1 VPVRSSMRPVLLFLL
16 ASMSVFAQ
24 PFSAGIKAGVPLT
37 DFLNAAQSGTFNYT
51 APTQRYIIGGVAE
64 VRLPLG
70 FGVEFDALYRRLSY
84 SGTGTSAGLI
94 TDSNTTG
101 SNWEFPLLLK
111 YRFHFPVVRPY
122 LDAGVAWD
130 TLAGLQQ
137 TVTTSTGYGPL
148 PFTST
153 TSNPS
158 ELRKKATMGFVVG
171 AGVDIHAA
179 FLHISPEIRFT
190 RWNSTQISDVCSLCA
205 QTSGSGLLQSNLNQA
220 EFLVG
225 FTF

>member
-1 VPVRSSMRPVLLFLL
+1 MRPVLLFLL
-16 ASMSVFAQ
+16 GSISVFAQ

-37 DFLNAAQSGTFNYT
+37 DFLNAAENGAFNYT
-51 APTQRYIIGGVAE
+51 APAQRYIIGGMAE

-70 FGVEFDALYRRLSY
+70 FGVEFDALYRRLHY
-84 SGTGTSAGLI
+84 TGSGNLVDVFTT
-94 TDSNTTG
+94 SNTTG

-130 TLAGLQQ
+130 TLAGLKQ
-137 TVTTSTGYGPL
+137 TITEGRLGGSSAV
-148 PFTST
+148 
-153 TSNPS
+153 PS
-158 ELRKKATMGFVVG
+158 ELKKNTTMGFVVG
-171 AGVDIHAA
+171 GGVDIHAIV
-179 FLHISPEIRFT
+179 LHISPELRFT
-190 RWNSTQISDVCSLCA
+190 RWNAAQISDA
-205 QTSGSGLLQSNLNQA
+205 AGLLHSNLNQA

>member
-1 VPVRSSMRPVLLFLL
+1 MRPVLLFLL
-16 ASMSVFAQ
+16 GSISVFAQ
-24 PFSAGIKAGVPLT
+24 PFSAGIKGGVPLT
-37 DFLNAAQSGTFNYT
+37 DFLNAAGNGVFNYT

-70 FGVEFDALYRRLSY
+70 LGVEFDALYRRLVY
-84 SGTGTSAGLI
+84 
-94 TDSNTTG
+94 TG
-101 SNWEFPLLLK
+101 SGNLVDVFTASATTANNWEFPLLLK

-130 TLAGLQQ
+130 TLAGLKQ
-137 TVTTSTGYGPL
+137 TITGVSRLDLSSTS
-148 PFTST
+148 S
-153 TSNPS
+153 PS
-158 ELRKKATMGFVVG
+158 ELKKNTTMGFVVG
-171 AGVDIHAA
+171 GGVDIHAI

-190 RWNSTQISDVCSLCA
+190 RWNSAQISDA
-205 QTSGSGLLQSNLNQA
+205 AGLLHSNLNQA

>member
-1 VPVRSSMRPVLLFLL
+1 MRPVLLFLL
-16 ASMSVFAQ
+16 GSISVFAQ
-24 PFSAGIKAGVPLT
+24 PFSAGIKGGVPLT
-37 DFLNAAQSGTFNYT
+37 DFLNAAGNGVFNYT

-70 FGVEFDALYRRLSY
+70 LGVEFDALYRRLGY
-84 SGTGTSAGLI
+84 
-94 TDSNTTG
+94 TG
-101 SNWEFPLLLK
+101 SGNLVDVFTASATTANNWEFPLLLK

-130 TLAGLQQ
+130 TLAGLKQ
-137 TVTTSTGYGPL
+137 TITGVSRLDLSSTS
-148 PFTST
+148 S
-153 TSNPS
+153 PS
-158 ELRKKATMGFVVG
+158 ELKKNTTMGFVVG
-171 AGVDIHAA
+171 GGVDIHAI

-190 RWNSTQISDVCSLCA
+190 RWNSAQISDA
-205 QTSGSGLLQSNLNQA
+205 AGLLHSNLNQA

>member
-1 VPVRSSMRPVLLFLL
+1 MLL
-16 ASMSVFAQ
+16 AFASTSLLAQ

-37 DFLNAAQSGTFNYT
+37 DFLSATENGTFNYT

-84 SGTGTSAGLI
+84 TGAGTLASDIFSTSTA
-94 TDSNTTG
+94 SG

-111 YRFHFPVVRPY
+111 YRFHFPVVRPFV
-122 LDAGVAWD
+122 DAGVAWD
-130 TLAGLQQ
+130 TIAGLKE
-137 TVTTSTGYGPL
+137 TVTESGGAASPAA
-148 PFTST
+148 SV
-153 TSNPS
+153 S
-158 ELRKKATMGFVVG
+158 ELQRNTTAGFVLG
-171 AGVDIHAA
+171 GGVDIHAI
-179 FLHISPEIRFT
+179 FLHISPELRYT
-190 RWNSTQISDVCSLCA
+190 RWNSDQISAVN
-205 QTSGSGLLQSNLNQA
+205 LLHSNLNQA

>member
-1 VPVRSSMRPVLLFLL
+1 MRPVLLFLL
-16 ASMSVFAQ
+16 GSISVFAQ
-24 PFSAGIKAGVPLT
+24 PFSAGIKGGVPFT
-37 DFLNAAQSGTFNYT
+37 DFLNAAGNGVFNYT

-70 FGVEFDALYRRLSY
+70 LGVEFDALYRRLGY
-84 SGTGTSAGLI
+84 
-94 TDSNTTG
+94 TG
-101 SNWEFPLLLK
+101 SGNLVDVFTASATTANNWEFPLLLK

-130 TLAGLQQ
+130 TLAGLKQ
-137 TVTTSTGYGPL
+137 TITGVSQLDLSSTS
-148 PFTST
+148 S
-153 TSNPS
+153 PS
-158 ELRKKATMGFVVG
+158 ELKKNTTMGFVVG
-171 AGVDIHAA
+171 GGVDIHAI

-190 RWNSTQISDVCSLCA
+190 RWNSAQISDA
-205 QTSGSGLLQSNLNQA
+205 AGLLHSNLNQA

>member
-1 VPVRSSMRPVLLFLL
+1 MRPVLLFLL
-16 ASMSVFAQ
+16 GSISVFAQ
-24 PFSAGIKAGVPLT
+24 PFSAGIKGGVPLT
-37 DFLNAAQSGTFNYT
+37 DFLNAAGNGIFNYT

-70 FGVEFDALYRRLSY
+70 LGVEFDALYRRLGY
-84 SGTGTSAGLI
+84 
-94 TDSNTTG
+94 TG
-101 SNWEFPLLLK
+101 SGNLVDVFTASATTANNWEFPLLLK

-130 TLAGLQQ
+130 TLAGLKQ
-137 TVTTSTGYGPL
+137 TITGVSRLDLSSTS
-148 PFTST
+148 S
-153 TSNPS
+153 PS
-158 ELRKKATMGFVVG
+158 ELKKNTTMGFVVG
-171 AGVDIHAA
+171 GGVDIHAI

-190 RWNSTQISDVCSLCA
+190 RWNSAQISDA
-205 QTSGSGLLQSNLNQA
+205 AGLLHSNLNQA